1 MAEKKKQEQEVSK
14 DEQIGFHKGAISVL
28 SKEREEMLKIAGI
41 TEQLIQ
47 LHLKQLEELGVDVSE
62 VSKEVE
68 TQKTEPKKRVPIENL
83 I

>member
-1 MAEKKKQEQEVSK
+1 MAEEKKVSK
-14 DEQIGFHKGAISVL
+14 DEQIGFHKGSISVL

-47 LHLKQLEELGVDVSE
+47 LHLKQLEELGVDTSE
-62 VSKEVE
+62 VKQE
-68 TQKTEPKKRVPIENL
+68 TTEKKPEPKKKVPIENL